1 MSDPW
6 QVLGVSRT
14 ATDEEIK
21 AAYRKLAHKYHPDL
35 NPGDEA
41 AARHMQEINAAYD
54 QIKNTDDYRAAQETQ
69 TYRASRGSR
78 PSSGQGNGYAEYR
91 DPFAG
96 GWNPFNWGAGS
107 AWQQWD
113 GSEGGNTILQ
123 AAESYNNAGQFDQA
137 ITLLN
142 TVPFQERNAEW
153 YYLSAVANFSVGN
166 RITAQQHAQAAVRL
180 DPDDVRYTSF
190 YNRIRQGSGD
200 YRHNVS
206 FGNFGT
212 VGGLGKLFAGICVAN
227 VLCRICL
234 CFSH

>member
-41 AARHMQEINAAYD
+41 AARRMQEINAAYD
-54 QIKNTDDYRAAQETQ
+54 QIKNADDYRAAQEAQ
-69 TYRASRGSR
+69 AYRASRASR
-78 PSSGQGNGYAEYR
+78 PSSGQGNGYAEYQ

-96 GWNPFNWGAGS
+96 GWTPFNWGAGS

-113 GSEGGNTILQ
+113 GSADGNTILR

-142 TVPFQERNAEW
+142 TVPPQERNAEW

-166 RITAQQHAQAAVRL
+166 RITALQHAQAAVRL
-180 DPDDVRYTSF
+180 DP
-190 YNRIRQGSGD
+190 
-200 YRHNVS
+200 RHRL
-206 FGNFGT
+206 
-212 VGGLGKLFAGICVAN
+212 GLRRRLAA
-227 VLCRICL
+227 
-234 CFSH
+234 

>member
-69 TYRASRGSR
+69 AYRASRESR

-180 DPDDVRYTSF
+180 DPDDFRYTSF
-190 YNRIRQGSGD
+190 YNRIRQGSED

>member
-41 AARHMQEINAAYD
+41 AAKRMQEINAAYD
-54 QIKNTDDYRAAQETQ
+54 QIKNTDAYQAAQEAQ
-69 TYRASRGSR
+69 AYRASRASQ
-78 PSSGQGNGYAEYR
+78 PSSGQENGYAEYR

-96 GWNPFNWGAGS
+96 GWNPFSWGAGS

-113 GSEGGNTILQ
+113 DSDQGDSVLR
-123 AAESYNNAGQFDQA
+123 AAEGYNNAGQFDQA
-137 ITLLN
+137 IHILN
-142 TVPFQERNAEW
+142 TVPAQARGAEW
-153 YYLSAVANFSVGN
+153 YYLSAVANYSVGN

-180 DPDDVRYTSF
+180 NPDNRQYTSF
-190 YNRIRQGSGD
+190 YNRVRQGGGD
-200 YRHNVS
+200 YRPGVS
-206 FGNFGT
+206 FGNFG
-212 VGGLGKLFAGICVAN
+212 VFGGLSKLFAGVCLAN
-227 VLCRICL
+227 IICRICL
-234 CFSH
+234 CFGY